1 MRCSVFT
8 TYVCLWR
15 YVLCRSYQELYF
27 YKLLRDI
34 LANSLLFPSGQLK
47 MCYQKNNN
55 FSPWQKI
62 GADLQT
68 RVKGEFR
75 ALHQI
80 LQDEET
86 CVLEQLKREQ
96 EEELEKVQHHLDAVE
111 LAVKGLEDNIRTLR
125 QASATTENT
134 VLSEVRSLLK
144 VTKDWNCQNQKWIR
158 KNYNFLNK

>member
-1 MRCSVFT
+1 M
-8 TYVCLWR
+8 
-15 YVLCRSYQELYF
+15 
-27 YKLLRDI
+27 
-34 LANSLLFPSGQLK
+34 
-47 MCYQKNNN
+47 
-55 FSPWQKI
+55 
-62 GADLQT
+62 
-68 RVKGEFR
+68 
-75 ALHQI
+75 
-80 LQDEET
+80 QDEET
-86 CVLEQLKREQ
+86 CMLEQLKREQ